1 MTSHPDASAARATGA
16 PSNTA
21 PKEPDPRYVE
31 RFLRELSE
39 IGQDPRGGWSRLA
52 FGPEER
58 EAHALF
64 GRWAKDLGL
73 SVRTDAIGNTFA
85 EFPGEG
91 PALLVGSHLD
101 TVPQGG
107 AYDGAAGVVTA
118 LEVARLLGEAGGLK
132 SPFRAVV
139 FSGEEGA
146 RFGAPCIGSRVATG
160 AFTAATLQELTDG
173 EGRSVAECAAE
184 VGLRPEDCAESVWEP
199 GAAAAFLELHIEQGR
214 VLENRGRPLGVVD
227 AIAGSTRVELEFS
240 GRPDHSGATPMPM
253 RHDALAGASEFVLE
267 VEQRALTL
275 RTTVAT
281 VGRLEVEP
289 GSVTTV
295 PGAARL
301 SLDVRDVDSGRQRD
315 LAEDLLDRATRIA
328 ARRGLE
334 LSATLLSDQSP
345 VVLHKPIRERLARA
359 AEESGSGF
367 CVLPSGASH
376 DAAHVAKVAPSGMV
390 FVPSREG
397 ISHSPREWSDVND
410 IAQAAGILAAALRS
424 LDAGKH
430 G

>member
-1 MTSHPDASAARATGA
+1 VTKTSLREA
-16 PSNTA
+16 
-21 PKEPDPRYVE
+21 DPRYVA

-39 IGQDPRGGWSRLA
+39 IGRDPRGGWSRLA

-73 SVRTDAIGNTFA
+73 SVWTDAVGNTFA
-85 EFPGEG
+85 ELSGEG

-101 TVPQGG
+101 TVPRGG
-107 AYDGAAGVVTA
+107 AFDGAAGVATA
-118 LEVARLLGEAGGLK
+118 LEVARLLSESGGMR

-139 FSGEEGA
+139 FSAEEGA

-160 AFTAATLQELTDG
+160 AFTAKTLRELTDTD
-173 EGRSVAECAAE
+173 GRTVAECASE
-184 VGLRPEDCAESVWEP
+184 VGLRPEDSAEAVWEP
-199 GAAAAFLELHIEQGR
+199 GSVAAFFELHVEQGR
-214 VLENRGRPLGVVD
+214 VLEDRGRPLGVVD
-227 AIAGSTRVELEFS
+227 AIAGSTRVELLFA
-240 GRPDHSGATPMPM
+240 GRPDHSGATPMLL

-267 VEQRALTL
+267 AEQRALAL

-295 PGAARL
+295 PGSVRL
-301 SLDVRDVDSGRQRD
+301 SVDVRDVDSERQRD
-315 LAEDLLDRATRIA
+315 LAEELLDQATRIA
-328 ARRGLE
+328 SRRGLE
-334 LSATLLSDQSP
+334 LSADLLSDQSP

-359 AEESGSGF
+359 AEEGGVDF

-376 DAAHVAKVAPSGMV
+376 DAAHVAKVAPTGMV
-390 FVPSREG
+390 FVPSRGG
-397 ISHSPREWSDVND
+397 ISHSPEEWSDVEE
-410 IAQAAGILAAALRS
+410 IARAARVVALALRR
-424 LDAGKH
+424 LDEREAG
-430 G
+430 